1 MAKIIWAGNTFFAPC
16 LTDLGHEVFYI
27 QYVPGS
33 VLLWDELLAAA
44 GCSSPDL
51 FVLGDASVPPFI
63 LGVESFPCLTA
74 FYCVDSHIHS
84 WYPRYAQAFDLCL
97 VSLKDH
103 LPAFCSAKDMRL
115 PQDRVIW
122 CPPYELRKIT
132 DTEQASCTP
141 KEWDLLFVGKAD
153 PAINPER
160 VLFLQRVKELVP
172 SFAWQRG
179 DFRKIYSKS
188 RLVLNHCIAG
198 DLNFRVMEAL
208 ACGVCL
214 LTPRIRHG
222 LQELFTDEVDL
233 FLYDQDN
240 LESLAALVKKLL
252 QNPALC
258 ARVAASGLQK
268 VNNRHLGGH
277 RALLLHAALQNFMQ
291 GDTAEHLVRERLMQ
305 KNKLHAQYLKLI
317 YLLFAESMENP
328 GRRRAYLTAAQSG
341 F

>member
-16 LTDLGHEVFYI
+16 LKDLGHEIFYI

-33 VLLWDELLAAA
+33 VLRWDELLAAA

-63 LGVESFPCLTA
+63 LGVEAFPCLTA

-103 LPAFCSAKDMRL
+103 LPSFSSEKGMRL
-115 PQDRVIW
+115 PQDRVVW

-132 DTEQASCTP
+132 DREQASCLP

-153 PAINPER
+153 VAINPER
-160 VLFLQRVKELVP
+160 VLFFQKLKDLIP
-172 SFAWQRG
+172 YFFWQSG
-179 DFRKIYSKS
+179 DFRKFFPKS
-188 RLVLNHCIAG
+188 RLILNHCIAG

-208 ACGVCL
+208 ACGSCL
-214 LTPRIRHG
+214 ITPRIRHG

-233 FLYDQDN
+233 FLYDQNN
-240 LESLAALVKKLL
+240 LEALAELVKKLL

-258 ARVAASGLQK
+258 ARVAASGLKK

-277 RALLLHAALQNFMQ
+277 RALLLHAILQGFIRGN
-291 GDTAEHLVRERLMQ
+291 TAEQLVRERLMQ
-305 KNKLHAQYLKLI
+305 KDTLHAQYLRLI

-328 GRRRAYLTAAQSG
+328 GLRRAYLAAAQN
-341 F
+341 